1 MPPTLVYYRS
11 VDHQAVSGD
20 AAPCRP
26 SP

>member
-1 MPPTLVYYRS
+1 MVYYRS